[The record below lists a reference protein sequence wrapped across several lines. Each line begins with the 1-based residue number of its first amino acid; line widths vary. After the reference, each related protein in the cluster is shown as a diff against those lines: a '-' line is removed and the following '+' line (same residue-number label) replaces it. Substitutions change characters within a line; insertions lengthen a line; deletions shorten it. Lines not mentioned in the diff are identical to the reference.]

1 MSSNKKRLRANLFLL
16 KEMVVRDIRSRY
28 AGSGLG
34 VVWAF
39 AHPILWMLLYTL
51 VFSVILR
58 VPKPPGFASFPEF
71 LMAGLLPWM
80 AIQEGIAR
88 SATALTDNAAMV
100 KKMVFPVEN
109 LVLSIVLAAVANEV
123 IAFAVFAVYL
133 AAIGHLSLAWALFV
147 LPALAVQTAIT
158 FGVGCLVATISTFV
172 RDAVPAVGIAL
183 TVVFYATPIV
193 YPAELVPE
201 RLSWLLAAN
210 PIAHLVVWYR
220 DAWTRHTLP
229 PAASVLY
236 VTAFGAVAAAVG
248 LALFRR
254 ARPHFA
260 DLI

>member
-1 MSSNKKRLRANLFLL
+1 MSSSKNRTRANLFLI

-34 VVWAF
+34 TAWAF
-39 AHPILWMLLYTL
+39 ANPILWMLLYTG

-58 VPKPPGFASFPEF
+58 VPKPDGFASFPEF
-71 LMAGLLPWM
+71 LMAGLLPWI

-88 SATALTDNAAMV
+88 SATALTDNAPMV
-100 KKMVFPVEN
+100 KKTVFPVEN
-109 LVLSIVLAAVANEV
+109 LVVSIVLAAIVNEV
-123 IAFAVFAVYL
+123 IALAVFAVYL
-133 AAIGHLSLAWALFV
+133 AAIGHLSLAWALLAV
-147 LPALAVQTAIT
+147 PALTVQAAIT
-158 FGVGCLVATISTFV
+158 FGIGCLVATVSTFV

-193 YPAELVPE
+193 YPASLVPE
-201 RLSWLLAAN
+201 RLQWLIAVN
-210 PIAHLVVWYR
+210 PVAHLVDWYR
-220 DAWTRHTLP
+220 DAFTRHVPP

-236 VTAFGAVAAAVG
+236 LSAFALLSASAG

-260 DLI
+260 DVI